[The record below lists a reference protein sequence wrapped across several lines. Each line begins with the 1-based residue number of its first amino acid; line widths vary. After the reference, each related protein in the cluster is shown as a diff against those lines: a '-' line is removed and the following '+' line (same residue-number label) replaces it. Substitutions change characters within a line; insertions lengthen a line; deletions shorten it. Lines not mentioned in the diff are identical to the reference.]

1 MLGAGVI
8 LHFNE
13 IISVIHLTC
22 RCCGWWV
29 YFYLVLKCVPS
40 YQGLESTDMFS
51 TRCGRPSICQKTM
64 GESLFLKKK
73 KNTILGKYDCHGL
86 LFPFHFFLTSIH
98 PLSWLSVLCMPVQHS
113 RVSPGEQTQTQG
125 YGAVTQSPLS
135 LLLSPTLSPTVSL
148 PISPISLPYDCIA
161 DKTRGPHSAQLL
173 VPALSSHTKSVP
185 LCHRCYGWSK
195 AAALL
200 SKDQIL

>member
-1 MLGAGVI
+1 MLGASVI
-8 LHFNE
+8 LHFND

-29 YFYLVLKCVPS
+29 YLFWNVFPAIKDWSPQTCFQ
-40 YQGLESTDMFS
+40 QGVVVKAYAKKQWESHSF
-51 TRCGRPSICQKTM
+51 
-64 GESLFLKKK
+64 FL

-86 LFPFHFFLTSIH
+86 LFPLHFFLTSIH

-113 RVSPGEQTQTQG
+113 RVSPGEQTQTRG

-200 SKDQIL
+200 SKEQIL

>member
-1 MLGAGVI
+1 MSVFLSCFEMCSQLSRIGV
-8 LHFNE
+8 HRHVFNKVW
-13 IISVIHLTC
+13 SSKHTP
-22 RCCGWWV
+22 
-29 YFYLVLKCVPS
+29 KNN
-40 YQGLESTDMFS
+40 
-51 TRCGRPSICQKTM
+51 GRVT
-64 GESLFLKKK
+64 LFKKK

>member
-1 MLGAGVI
+1 MTA
-8 LHFNE
+8 
-13 IISVIHLTC
+13 
-22 RCCGWWV
+22 
-29 YFYLVLKCVPS
+29 
-40 YQGLESTDMFS
+40 M
-51 TRCGRPSICQKTM
+51 
-64 GESLFLKKK
+64 
-73 KNTILGKYDCHGL
+73 DCYS
-86 LFPFHFFLTSIH
+86 PFIFFLTSIH

-161 DKTRGPHSAQLL
+161 DKTRGPRSAQLL

-185 LCHRCYGWSK
+185 LCHRCCG
-195 AAALL
+195 
-200 SKDQIL
+200 